1 MAAHR
6 RLVDVS
12 SGSFEAVPMTHV
24 LAGPP
29 AVAARRGAGAPRSA
43 VDKAF
48 NRPEQ
53 QHDRAVHG
61 DKWLHYAGAM
71 NCRPGQAGST
81 RISNATA
88 TPTTKKHER
97 RHDGHHAHH
106 NSGRSNSGTPGTGYC
121 GTA

>member
-1 MAAHR
+1 MN
-6 RLVDVS
+6 
-12 SGSFEAVPMTHV
+12 P
-24 LAGPP
+24 AG
-29 AVAARRGAGAPRSA
+29 R
-43 VDKAF
+43 
-48 NRPEQ
+48 RPEQ

-97 RHDGHHAHH
+97 RHNGHHAHH
-106 NSGRSNSGTPGTGYC
+106 ISGRSNSGTPGTGYY